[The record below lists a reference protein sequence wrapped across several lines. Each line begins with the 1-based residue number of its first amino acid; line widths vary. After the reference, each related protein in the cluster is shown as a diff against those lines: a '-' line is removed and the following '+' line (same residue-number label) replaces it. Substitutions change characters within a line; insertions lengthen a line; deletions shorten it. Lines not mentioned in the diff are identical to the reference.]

1 VEQEKGCLRRQPLL
15 NIPKFEVNLGVLAVR
30 YGPRAEGAFTDRAL
44 VLTARFWIAFVLTAR
59 F

>member
-1 VEQEKGCLRRQPLL
+1 MEQEKGCLRRQPLL
-15 NIPKFEVNLGVLAVR
+15 NIPKFEVTLEYWPCDTAHVPKAR
-30 YGPRAEGAFTDRAL
+30 YCRAL